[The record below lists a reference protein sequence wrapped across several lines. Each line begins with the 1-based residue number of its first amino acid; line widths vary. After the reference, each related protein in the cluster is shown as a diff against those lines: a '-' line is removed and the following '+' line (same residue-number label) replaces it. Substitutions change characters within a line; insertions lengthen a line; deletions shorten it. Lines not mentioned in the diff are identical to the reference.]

1 MDKIT
6 DFQQCIGKT
15 IQKIED
21 DGVTIRVTF
30 KDGCFIELDADY
42 LGCVNLHYGQEKVRL
57 ISPDVYENSKQKHE
71 NK

>member
-21 DGVTIRVTF
+21 DDEVIRMTF
-30 KDGCFIELDADY
+30 EDSSFIELDGDY
-42 LGCVNLHYGQEKVRL
+42 GCCVFLSNSQKRTKLV
-57 ISPDVYENSKQKHE
+57 SPDVYENSKQKHE